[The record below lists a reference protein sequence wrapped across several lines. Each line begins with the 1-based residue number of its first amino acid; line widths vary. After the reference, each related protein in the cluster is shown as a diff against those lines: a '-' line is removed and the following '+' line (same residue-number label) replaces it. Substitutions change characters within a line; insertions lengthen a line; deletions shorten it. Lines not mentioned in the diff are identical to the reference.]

1 MTNSSVKN
9 QKKKKSCI
17 GPFVM
22 LLSLVSKEF
31 YKLRCFSEIFKLILL
46 GIFTKVIFKNS
57 QCNGS
62 WASNEYLTK
71 YGPY

>member
-1 MTNSSVKN
+1 
-9 QKKKKSCI
+9 
-17 GPFVM
+17 M